1 MSTDRTSGPSSFP
14 SLECKCDVLRLVG
27 YIGIMAK
34 LRGLLKASHFGP
46 TLIVTSISFGFAVHY
61 WWEGPA
67 YVIAFG
73 VFTGQLVVGWSNDLY
88 DFDDDLRHQRTNKP
102 LVSGLITKQY
112 LEKWLRAMVPFSF
125 VANLLGPLGIRGGLV
140 YMLGIACGVAYNFYF
155 KFSVLSPLPYAIAF
169 AALPSSIAI
178 SKDITPP
185 LWMWLGGALLG
196 MAAHFINVL
205 KDMKED
211 HVSGIKGLPQRLGTR
226 GSVVAAVV
234 LISVSVLVLL

>member
-1 MSTDRTSGPSSFP
+1 MT
-14 SLECKCDVLRLVG
+14 
-27 YIGIMAK
+27 K

-46 TLIVTSISFGFAVHY
+46 TLIVTSISFGFALYY

-112 LEKWLRAMVPFSF
+112 LEKWLRVMVPFSF
-125 VANLLGPLGIRGGLV
+125 VANLLGPLGIKGGLV
-140 YMLGIACGVAYNFYF
+140 YMLGIACGVAYNYYF
-155 KFSVLSPLPYAIAF
+155 KFSAFSPLPYAIAF

-196 MAAHFINVL
+196 MSAHFINVL

-226 GSVVAAVV
+226 GSVLAAVV
-234 LISVSVLVLL
+234 LIILGVTILILSL

>member
-1 MSTDRTSGPSSFP
+1 
-14 SLECKCDVLRLVG
+14 
-27 YIGIMAK
+27 MAK

-155 KFSVLSPLPYAIAF
+155 KFSALSPLPYAIAF